1 MKTYVKNIYLDRFL
15 EQEKMP
21 AMVQMH
27 EQYPFKRKR
36 LKRPIIFMG
45 PCYHI
50 TLIFFH
56 QVYINPKNK
65 MMIRAFIIFCVLM
78 VKINAVSLV
87 EVALLPYKTL
97 LEEGTYQGQDW
108 SSFERIP
115 QSRYET
121 FKSVFEHFVESGGS
135 VVVELGKAKYSIPYF
150 LDHGYEIMMDEY
162 QVILRKS
169 KTYD

>member
-1 MKTYVKNIYLDRFL
+1 
-15 EQEKMP
+15 
-21 AMVQMH
+21 
-27 EQYPFKRKR
+27 
-36 LKRPIIFMG
+36 
-45 PCYHI
+45 
-50 TLIFFH
+50 
-56 QVYINPKNK
+56 
-65 MMIRAFIIFCVLM
+65 MIRAFIIFCVLM